1 MIVIVIYYRNHQQY
15 QYYHAALIVG
25 LALMPQKNNIVIYEH
40 LFTHFEPMTISQKF
54 EILNLPPPIVSDK
67 VYALCTS
74 TEPAV
79 ECKSC
84 GNISHIAKVC
94 HSKGK
99 QGTSYHQG
107 L

>member
-40 LFTHFEPMTISQKF
+40 LFTHFEPMTISQRF

-74 TEPAV
+74 TAPAV

-94 HSKGK
+94 HSKEK
-99 QGTSYHQG
+99 KGTSYHQG